1 MKKIIIVALLLLLA
15 CMLIIG
21 LSCDKDNGD
30 NVDDDDN
37 EGDDDD
43 FVGETCFGFPDSI
56 YPELISVTAI
66 VNGAEVEMPVTITT
80 ADTLTLALEYFD
92 QDCNLDGGYIYIGPN
107 GLNDGCAEGGDAQ
120 INELSEYVFLEIDFQ
135 NIGCSSEEEGAPYL
149 LELDPADLVI
159 PDDVTRNC
167 PWVIRLY
174 DSCIYENQGDWHNSV
189 STFDVTVEPVK

>member
-1 MKKIIIVALLLLLA
+1 MKKIILVALLLLLA
-15 CMLIIG
+15 SALFIG

-37 EGDDDD
+37 DSDDDD

-66 VNGAEVEMPVTITT
+66 VNDVEVEMPVTITT

-120 INELSEYVFLEIDFQ
+120 MSKLKEYVHMQIDLID
-135 NIGCSSEEEGAPYL
+135 IGCSSEEEGAPYL
-149 LELDPADLVI
+149 LELDPGDLVI

-167 PWVIRLY
+167 PWVIVLN
-174 DSCIYENQGDWHNSV
+174 DSCYDINQGEWHNSV